1 MSMKCSRSLW
11 KIRAR
16 RKRPRPTATATGKIK
31 STPFG
36 VRALVDLLEIWIG
49 IADPIAGRVDIAL
62 VHRLGPRD
70 NLVAHFYW
78 LGPPRLSMTT
88 QFVKPIIHCFPFY
101 PALPPPNHPVLKNPA
116 AKLPRPAPFFIVDI

>member
-31 STPFG
+31 SRPFG

-70 NLVAHFYW
+70 NLVANFY
-78 LGPPRLSMTT
+78 RLRLRRFPNTT
-88 QFVKPIIHCFPFY
+88 GFSKRLIPLSP
-101 PALPPPNHPVLKNPA
+101 LPPA
-116 AKLPRPAPFFIVDI
+116 PAPATHSPAQNPGAH